1 MLEENSQIFS
11 VRIQVRNGFV
21 LNIGKFEIWNCFGV
35 RYSDFEFVR
44 QREVDNRKMIP
55 EEILRS
61 LVIQTESKLFLVVMD
76 GVGGLPVRGKT
87 ELETAK
93 TPHLNRLALKS
104 TGGLIDPISYGITP
118 GSGPSHLALF
128 GYDPFQYEIGRGVM
142 EALGIGLKLTKED
155 LTARGNYATID
166 EEGVIVDRRAGR
178 ISTERNQEICQ
189 FLQNEIREV
198 EGVRIS
204 IHPGKEHR
212 FVIVFQGEG
221 LRDDLTDAD
230 PQKEGQR
237 AKETEGKTPEAER
250 TAAIVNQYMRRATA
264 VLKPFSPANTIL
276 LRGFSKVPD
285 IPSMSERFKL
295 KPAAIATYPMYRGL
309 ARLVGMDILETGETF
324 RDEVETLKHYFGEYD
339 FFYIHF
345 KKTDSAGED
354 GDFKKKVKAIEEVD
368 RIFPSILKFKPD
380 VLVVTGDHS
389 TPAVL
394 KSHSW
399 HPNPILLHSK
409 YIRPD
414 GIRRFTERQC
424 QRGELGRFSAVEVVP
439 LMLAN
444 GLKLKKFGA

>member
-1 MLEENSQIFS
+1 M
-11 VRIQVRNGFV
+11 V
-21 LNIGKFEIWNCFGV
+21 
-35 RYSDFEFVR
+35 
-44 QREVDNRKMIP
+44 P
-55 EEILRS
+55 EEVLRS
-61 LVIQTESKLFLVVMD
+61 LAIQTESKLVMVVMD
-76 GVGGLPVRGKT
+76 GIGGLPVRGKT
-87 ELETAK
+87 ELEAAK
-93 TPHLNRLALKS
+93 TPNLDRLAYQS
-104 TGGLIDPISYGITP
+104 TCGLIDPISYGITP

-128 GYDPFQYEIGRGVM
+128 GYDPFRYEIGRGVM

-155 LTARGNYATID
+155 LTARGNFATID
-166 EEGVIVDRRAGR
+166 EKGFIVDRRAGR
-178 ISTERNQEICQ
+178 IATERNQEICQ
-189 FLQNEIREV
+189 FLQKEIREV
-198 EGVRIS
+198 NGIRVS
-204 IHPGKEHR
+204 IYPGKEHR

-230 PQKEGQR
+230 PQKDGQK
-237 AKETEGKTPEAER
+237 AKGTESITPEARR
-250 TAAIVNQYMRRATA
+250 TAEVVNEYLKRATEA
-264 VLKPFSPANTIL
+264 LRPFHPANTVL

-285 IPSMSERFKL
+285 IPSMFERFKL
-295 KPAAIATYPMYRGL
+295 NPAAIATYPMYRGL
-309 ARLVGMDILETGETF
+309 ARLVGMEVLETGESL
-324 RDEVETLKHYFGEYD
+324 RDEVETLKNNFNEYD

-368 RIFPSILKFKPD
+368 RILPFILKLKPD

-409 YIRPD
+409 YVLAD
-414 GIRRFTERQC
+414 GLRRFTERQC
-424 QRGELGRFSAVEVVP
+424 QKGQLGRFPAVEIIP